1 MENKN
6 NNKNKKEEKNK
17 SIRDTYN
24 EILDFVL
31 QDKPEIKENPKIVN
45 LNEYKNKKNSMGKS

>member
-17 SIRDTYN
+17 SIMDTYN